1 MTPPERDDAWF
12 REHMRAA
19 QDGDGT
25 AYAQLLQAIA
35 DRARTFVRRRGL
47 LAPDSVED
55 VVQDILLSVHAVRQT
70 YDPAR
75 PFMPWL
81 LAIARNR
88 LADRLRANI
97 RVATHEQSVDD
108 LEVTFGNADA
118 NSQDEGVADA
128 RTLAAA
134 IQQLPPSQRQ
144 AIELLKLRELSLK
157 EASTLTGVSIGAL
170 KVATHRAMTTL
181 RKALGHKHRER
192 D

>member
-1 MTPPERDDAWF
+1 M
-12 REHMRAA
+12 
-19 QDGDGT
+19 
-25 AYAQLLQAIA
+25 L
-35 DRARTFVRRRGL
+35 VRRRGL
-47 LAPDSVED
+47 LTPDAVED

-70 YDPAR
+70 YDPGR

-88 LADRLRANI
+88 LADRLRTSI
-97 RVATHEQSVDD
+97 RVAAHEQSVED
-108 LEVTFGNADA
+108 LEVTFGSADT
-118 NSQDEGVADA
+118 NLPDEGVVDA

-134 IQQLPPSQRQ
+134 IQELPPSQRQ